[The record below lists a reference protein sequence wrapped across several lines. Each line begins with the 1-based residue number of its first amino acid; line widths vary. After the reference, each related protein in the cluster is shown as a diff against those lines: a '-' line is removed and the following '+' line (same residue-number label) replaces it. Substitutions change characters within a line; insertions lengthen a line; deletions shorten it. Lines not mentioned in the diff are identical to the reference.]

1 MLDPCISYEG
11 MKLNYAGDDLLA
23 KYLESLKTNLYEYY
37 ETHYANKLS
46 VLSQAIDPIPGLSGS
61 SAPCSPQKNFT
72 SQFQQKAKVST
83 NELDEFFKLSQE
95 DFDTCNPI
103 HWWLGHRA
111 QFPNLF
117 WLACDIL
124 CIPSADILIFIESF
138 ETETVILG
146 SAVAV
151 EQIFSGGVT
160 QSRCSRQVFG
170 LRPLKYS
177 CLLKKASSR
186 VCTVHSCTASMIV
199 LNLNTIIFLLT
210 IKQLY

>member
-1 MLDPCISYEG
+1 M
-11 MKLNYAGDDLLA
+11 LLA
-23 KYLESLKTNLYEYY
+23 KYLELPKTNLYEYY
-37 ETHYANKLS
+37 ETHYANKHS
-46 VLSQAIDPIPGLSGS
+46 VPSQAIDPVPGLSDS

-72 SQFQQKAKVST
+72 SQFQRKAKVST
-83 NELDEFFKLSQE
+83 NELDKFFKLSQE

-103 HWWLGHRA
+103 HWWLGHCA

-138 ETETVILG
+138 ETKTIILE

-160 QSRCSRQVFG
+160 QSRCSGQVFG
-170 LRPLKYS
+170 LRPLKYI
-177 CLLKKASSR
+177 LMLVKKKLHL
-186 VCTVHSCTASMIV
+186 VCAQSTAA
-199 LNLNTIIFLLT
+199 LH
-210 IKQLY
+210 Q